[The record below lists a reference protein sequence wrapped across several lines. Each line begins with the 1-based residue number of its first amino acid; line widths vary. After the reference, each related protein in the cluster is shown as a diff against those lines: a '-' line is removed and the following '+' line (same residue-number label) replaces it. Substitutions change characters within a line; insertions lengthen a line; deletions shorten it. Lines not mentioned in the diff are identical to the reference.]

1 MKDDVLD
8 LINRFGLKQHP
19 EGGFFVETFRSEH
32 LVELAEGKRSRN
44 LCTVIYYLLP
54 GNQFSSFHSIRS
66 DEIWHFYLGSS
77 VTLHIIKEDGR
88 LDEIRLGFKA
98 DKSELFQVVINAN
111 SWFAASVNDTGS
123 YSLMGC
129 TVAPGFDFRDWTLAS
144 RNELSIKYPQH
155 KEIIKKYTN

>member
-1 MKDDVLD
+1 
-8 LINRFGLKQHP
+8 
-19 EGGFFVETFRSEH
+19 
-32 LVELAEGKRSRN
+32 
-44 LCTVIYYLLP
+44 LP